1 MCLDP
6 SCQRRPLTKVQS
18 PTSKKNRYRRMSHD
32 DERGLGGVD
41 PSGVADL
48 SLKSK
53 NCKKENKN
61 RGWHVEKANH

>member
-1 MCLDP
+1 
-6 SCQRRPLTKVQS
+6 
-18 PTSKKNRYRRMSHD
+18 MSHD